1 MFLHGLHTGKNNE
14 TFRKL
19 LISKDDSPAVRME
32 EEIEASKFMKEK
44 LLKRFIE
51 LYIIIRNPL
60 QENSSVHHVRDAS
73 TRTAYKVYTIVLQ

>member
-1 MFLHGLHTGKNNE
+1 MFLHGLHTEKNNE

-44 LLKRFIE
+44 LLKRFI
-51 LYIIIRNPL
+51 
-60 QENSSVHHVRDAS
+60 
-73 TRTAYKVYTIVLQ
+73 TTGK